1 MLDAKRLRSEPAAVA
16 AALGRRGVPASDVAA
31 LVSLD
36 AEARAAASRRDEAR
50 AEVKRLSKDVGTA
63 RREGDQAKAEELQAR
78 SRVAGDAEKQAE
90 VAAAAAAERLRD
102 VLLRMPNLPADDA
115 PDGAG
120 EDDNLVVRG
129 WTPGGEPLDEAV
141 YPPHQRVPHWDVA
154 RDLDLLDLDRG
165 AKLSGAMFPLWR
177 GQGARLLRGLTQW
190 ALDGHTAAGWEE
202 VRPPTLVRTA
212 TIAATGQLPKFA
224 DDMYKVERDDLWLI
238 PTAEAP
244 LTSMAADEILDAAD
258 LPLRFTAYTP
268 CFRREAGSAGRD
280 TRGLLR
286 SHEFDKVE
294 LLSICTEEQ
303 AATVFAEILGRA
315 EALLRSLELPYRVLD
330 LCAGDL
336 GFSSRRTFDLEVY
349 APGVGAWLEVS
360 SVSWFGDFQARRA
373 GTRFRVAGGG
383 TALCHTL
390 NGSALAWPRVVAAL
404 LESHRTPAGTVTLPE
419 AVRPWLGGLEHLG

>member
-1 MLDAKRLRSEPAAVA
+1 VLDARRLRNEPDAVVA
-16 AALGRRGVPASDVAA
+16 GLARRGVPEDEVRALAA
-31 LVSLD
+31 LD
-36 AEARAAASRRDEAR
+36 ADVRAAVSARDGAR
-50 AEVKRLSKDVGTA
+50 AEVKRLSKEVGQA
-63 RREGDQAKAEELQAR
+63 RKAGDTVAAEELQAR
-78 SRVAGDAEKQAE
+78 SRATGDI
-90 VAAAAAAERLRD
+90 EREADETAVRLEEQLRD
-102 VLLRMPNLPADDA
+102 ALLRVPNIPAADC

-120 EDDNLVVRG
+120 AEDNVVLRS
-129 WTPGGEPLDEAV
+129 WTPDGQPFDEGA
-141 YPPHQRVPHWDVA
+141 YAPHQLVPHWDVA
-154 RDLDLLDLDRG
+154 KELGLLDLERG
-165 AKLSGAMFPLWR
+165 AKLSGAMFPLWT

-190 ALDGHTAAGWEE
+190 ALDGHVQAGWLE

-224 DDMYKVERDDLWLI
+224 EDMYRLERDDLWLI

-244 LTSMAADEILDAAD
+244 LTSMARDELLDPGD

-294 LLSICTEEQ
+294 LMSVCTAEQ
-303 AATVFAEILGRA
+303 ADGVFSDILGAA
-315 EALLRSLELPYRVLD
+315 EALLRGLELPYRVLD

-336 GFSSRRTFDLEVY
+336 GFSSMRTFDLEVW

-373 GTRFRVAGGG
+373 GTRHRVEGGG

-390 NGSALAWPRVVAAL
+390 NGSALAWPRVVAAV
-404 LESHRTPAGTVTLPE
+404 LETHRDEDGRVRIPD
-419 AVRPWLGGLEHLG
+419 AVRPWVGGLTHLG